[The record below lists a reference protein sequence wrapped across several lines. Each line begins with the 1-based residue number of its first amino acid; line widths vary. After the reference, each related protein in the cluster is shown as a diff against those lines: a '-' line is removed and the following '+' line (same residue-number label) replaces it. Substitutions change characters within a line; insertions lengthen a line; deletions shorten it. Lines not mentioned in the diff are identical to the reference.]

1 MAERRNKRLRRA
13 TPYWIRP
20 QAFARMRSEIER
32 AAEIHLVI
40 ASIYAELESP
50 KHAKAETNESEGKE
64 ENAEGKE
71 AQP

>member
-1 MAERRNKRLRRA
+1 MNSQQQPRNS
-13 TPYWIRP
+13 IR
-20 QAFARMRSEIER
+20 R

-50 KHAKAETNESEGKE
+50 EQTEAEANESEGKE

-71 AQP
+71 AQS

>member
-1 MAERRNKRLRRA
+1 
-13 TPYWIRP
+13 
-20 QAFARMRSEIER
+20 MRSEIER

-50 KHAKAETNESEGKE
+50 KHAEAETNEGEE

>member
-1 MAERRNKRLRRA
+1 
-13 TPYWIRP
+13 
-20 QAFARMRSEIER
+20 MRSEIER

-50 KHAKAETNESEGKE
+50 KQAEAEANESEGKE
-64 ENAEGKE
+64 ENAESKE